1 MEKQSPTGKNI
12 LPQGWQQENETK
24 QHKTT
29 GNIYFLEQSM
39 TTDSARGEPTSLSL
53 PLEALLKKKKKG
65 CTKDTCVLFL
75 VLLQAHLDLDLALD
89 SRWDQTCSD

>member
-1 MEKQSPTGKNI
+1 
-12 LPQGWQQENETK
+12 
-24 QHKTT
+24 
-29 GNIYFLEQSM
+29 M

-53 PLEALLKKKKKG
+53 PLEALLKKKKKKG

-89 SRWDQTCSD
+89 SR

>member
-1 MEKQSPTGKNI
+1 
-12 LPQGWQQENETK
+12 
-24 QHKTT
+24 
-29 GNIYFLEQSM
+29 M

-53 PLEALLKKKKKG
+53 PLEALLKKKKKKKG

-75 VLLQAHLDLDLALD
+75 VLLQAHLDLDLAFD

>member
-1 MEKQSPTGKNI
+1 
-12 LPQGWQQENETK
+12 
-24 QHKTT
+24 
-29 GNIYFLEQSM
+29 M

-89 SRWDQTCSD
+89 SR

>member
-1 MEKQSPTGKNI
+1 
-12 LPQGWQQENETK
+12 
-24 QHKTT
+24 
-29 GNIYFLEQSM
+29 M

-53 PLEALLKKKKKG
+53 PLEALLKKKKG

-89 SRWDQTCSD
+89 SRGEQTCSD